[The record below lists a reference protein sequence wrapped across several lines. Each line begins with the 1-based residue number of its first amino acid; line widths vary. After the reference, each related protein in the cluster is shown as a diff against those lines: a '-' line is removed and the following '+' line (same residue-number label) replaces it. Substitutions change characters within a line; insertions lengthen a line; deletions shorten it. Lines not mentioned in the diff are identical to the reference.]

1 MSRRAKIFT
10 LIFSMFLS
18 SCTPNIEVSQS
29 VEQPELKLNCN
40 YIESAEEIFVT
51 INVQVTVKDKKLF
64 NGSLKGQ
71 GIAIDYFKSL
81 DDLSMNST
89 FDAQYVFQ
97 SQTNGTYTF
106 LLFYENSDG
115 VYTEQC
121 DGSLTSITTTTIP
134 RTTTTTI
141 PRTTTTTIP
150 RTTTT
155 TIPRTIGPII
165 EFTNCPLDVYLPGEL
180 KYEFKIT
187 SGSSDVT
194 DITSNLFDQGNNNF
208 DENIWGTLQKGY
220 YNTYWNTY
228 TLSEASYAEQTM
240 LIYTVTALDSNGLK
254 STEECVSI
262 IRGPFLE
269 NNKNDIVD
277 TSYDYDK
284 DLYELFNV
292 EDRSDGPYICETPRK
307 GSRANNQY
315 GRCVLWSKWKDYRSF
330 EKADSNWVIACY
342 DGKYIWFWRSNNQ
355 SCPND

>member
-1 MSRRAKIFT
+1 MNRRVKILI

-18 SCTPNIEVSQS
+18 SCTQDVEISQS
-29 VEQPELKLNCN
+29 VEEPELKLNCN
-40 YIESAEEIFVT
+40 YIESAEEIIVT
-51 INVQVTVKDKKLF
+51 INVQVIVKDKKLF
-64 NGSLKGQ
+64 NGALKGQ
-71 GIAIDYFKSL
+71 GIAKDYLKSL
-81 DDLSMNST
+81 EDLSMNST
-89 FDAQYVFQ
+89 FDGEYVFQ

-115 VYTEQC
+115 VYTKQC
-121 DGSLTSITTTTIP
+121 DGSLTSITTTT
-134 RTTTTTI
+134 TTTV
-141 PRTTTTTIP
+141 PRAT
-150 RTTTT
+150 
-155 TIPRTIGPII
+155 GPII
-165 EFTNCPLDVYLPGEL
+165 EFLNCPLDVYLPGEL

-208 DENIWGTLQKGY
+208 DENIWGSLQKGY

-228 TLSEASYAEQTM
+228 TLSESSYAEQTM
-240 LIYTVTALDSNGLK
+240 LLYTVIALDSSGLK
-254 STEECVSI
+254 STEECMSI

-269 NNKNDIVD
+269 NNKNDIVE

-307 GSRANNQY
+307 GSRTNNQY
-315 GRCVLWSKWKDYRSF
+315 GRCVLWSKWKDYRRF
-330 EKADSNWVIACY
+330 EKADSSWVIACY